1 MDRLFSD
8 PNGGL
13 NLPFGDGFYRP
24 FMAIQG
30 WFADFIVLFDLAI
43 TQMKFS
49 SKGLKVLKLTVSASE
64 AHLFLL
70 LFLEYVK
77 LTIR

>member
-1 MDRLFSD
+1 
-8 PNGGL
+8 
-13 NLPFGDGFYRP
+13 
-24 FMAIQG
+24 MAILG